1 MQMAGHMLDP
11 LTGELMEFEGEESST
26 VTLFS
31 EVTQET
37 EDTLVTDYAEAV
49 YNPTAES
56 TKIFLFTSTG
66 VLFVNTTYLSLNL
79 LFKLERKNSA

>member
-1 MQMAGHMLDP
+1 MAGQMLDP
-11 LTGELMEFEGEESST
+11 LTSELMEYEGEESST
-26 VTLFS
+26 VMLFS

-49 YNPTAES
+49 DNPTTKS
-56 TKIFLFTSTG
+56 TNIYLFTSTG

-79 LFKLERKNSA
+79 LFKL

>member
-1 MQMAGHMLDP
+1 MDSHMLDP
-11 LTGELMEFEGEESST
+11 VTGELLEFEGEESST
-26 VTLFS
+26 IMLFS

-49 YNPTAES
+49 DDPTAES
-56 TKIFLFTSTG
+56 TNIYLFTSTG

-79 LFKLERKNSA
+79 LFKL

>member
-1 MQMAGHMLDP
+1 MQMAGQMLDP
-11 LTGELMEFEGEESST
+11 VTGELMEFEGEESST

-49 YNPTAES
+49 DDPTAES
-56 TKIFLFTSTG
+56 MNIYLFTSTG

-79 LFKLERKNSA
+79 LFKL

>member
-1 MQMAGHMLDP
+1 MQMAGQMLDP

-37 EDTLVTDYAEAV
+37 EDTLVTDC
-49 YNPTAES
+49 
-56 TKIFLFTSTG
+56 
-66 VLFVNTTYLSLNL
+66 
-79 LFKLERKNSA
+79 

>member
-11 LTGELMEFEGEESST
+11 VTGNLLEFEGEESST
-26 VTLFS
+26 IMLFS
-31 EVTQET
+31 EVTHET

-49 YNPTAES
+49 DDPTAES
-56 TKIFLFTSTG
+56 TNIYLFTSTG

-79 LFKLERKNSA
+79 LFKL